1 MAENVGTDRQTDRQ
15 TDGRNDSPRCACAS
29 IVRLVRDAMVLLRTK
44 SEVNR
49 KRRALSPSWNAFAVV
64 RASLGSGLSLAAFDR
79 LRGTRVVASRL
90 PRTRNP
96 KRTVLPAVVETSVA
110 TF

>member
-1 MAENVGTDRQTDRQ
+1 MKLTASGVRFRPAGT
-15 TDGRNDSPRCACAS
+15 P
-29 IVRLVRDAMVLLRTK
+29 LLSLELRF
-44 SEVNR
+44 R
-49 KRRALSPSWNAFAVV
+49 
-64 RASLGSGLSLAAFDR
+64 LGSGLSLAAFDR